1 MLAFSSYR
9 EGQERLGDLTHGHDT
24 IWETKD
30 LNLPLSFL
38 LLGVGAIGVS
48 CHFHKQEDFG
58 FLEPRIYFGETVYP
72 STHCLWLDCLPT
84 M

>member
-24 IWETKD
+24 VWETKD

-48 CHFHKQEDFG
+48 
-58 FLEPRIYFGETVYP
+58 
-72 STHCLWLDCLPT
+72 
-84 M
+84 